1 MIVYFLRHAEA
12 EDFVDSDATRRL
24 TAKGL
29 EQAAKVG
36 KFCVRNGLKPELIL
50 TSPFVRA
57 RHTAEIVA
65 KALGETPRI
74 EDWLACGMRPDT
86 LFEKLE
92 TLGNLDSVM
101 VVGHEPDLGNCI
113 AALTGMKDAVG
124 INIRK
129 ASLTA
134 VDAMVL
140 EPRGGSL
147 QFSIPVRLM

>member
-1 MIVYFLRHAEA
+1 MVIYFLRHAEA
-12 EDFVDSDATRRL
+12 EDFVDSDAARRL

-36 KFCVRNGLKPELIL
+36 KFCVRNGLKPDLIL
-50 TSPFVRA
+50 SSPFVRA

-74 EDWLACGMRPDT
+74 ENWLACGMDP
-86 LFEKLE
+86 EKLFAK
-92 TLGNLDSVM
+92 LGEIDNAESIM
-101 VVGHEPDLGNCI
+101 VVGHEPDIGNCI
-113 AALTGMKDAVG
+113 AALTGMEDAIG

-134 VDAMVL
+134 VDTIMPV
-140 EPRGGSL
+140 PRGGSL
-147 QFSIPVRLM
+147 QFSVPVRLM